1 MQLCVTFYFSQSLLY
16 FYRITLFALPLKIF
30 SVHPTHPR
38 KYIYI
43 SIRHLFLYLFGH
55 APDDVNLYSLLMK
68 LEEAI
73 QQKRPFRNEYH
84 KMMVNLLYT
93 NNWLEEKTRDFL
105 KSQNISLQQYNILRI
120 LRGSAVPLSTMQI
133 RERML
138 DRMSDTSRIIDRMV
152 IKGIVEKKQNGN
164 DKRLVDITITE
175 KGLQVLKD
183 LDEQNNKL
191 EGIVKSLSQDEAKM
205 LNDLLEKVRSN
216 Y

>member
-1 MQLCVTFYFSQSLLY
+1 
-16 FYRITLFALPLKIF
+16 
-30 SVHPTHPR
+30 
-38 KYIYI
+38 
-43 SIRHLFLYLFGH
+43 
-55 APDDVNLYSLLMK
+55 MK

-164 DKRLVDITITE
+164 DKRLVDITITA